1 MYMGAKMLQIKKK
14 EEPKEEIIE
23 EKEKEPIF
31 ENEES
36 NIQAVIEPV
45 EEESVQEESKP
56 KSRKK

>member
-1 MYMGAKMLQIKKK
+1 MGAKMLQIKKK

-36 NIQAVIEPV
+36 IFKQLQNQW
-45 EEESVQEESKP
+45 
-56 KSRKK
+56 KKNQYKKKLKLKEVVK